1 MKWRWCHGV
10 AFIFYL
16 HATCRAGRQ
25 GELAKGG
32 IGPQKRLQDKNRSLR
47 FEYLAAYC
55 NERYLSTP
63 VD

>member
-1 MKWRWCHGV
+1 MWPSFFTSMLLVERVDKANWRRV
-10 AFIFYL
+10 V
-16 HATCRAGRQ
+16 
-25 GELAKGG
+25 